1 MIDRKKLSKIVKQA
15 LEEDIGKGDVTTK
28 FTISPEISAL
38 GVIVAKEEGIL
49 AGSQVAE
56 KVFKVVDKKIK
67 ITFHKEDGN
76 KFISGDTIADIQGI
90 ASSLLSAERVAL
102 NFLQRMS
109 GIATITAKFV
119 EKSEGT
125 KAKILD
131 TRKTTP
137 NLRILEKYAVTV
149 GGGYNH
155 RMGLYDQILIKD
167 NHIDLGDGIKNV
179 LNKVKN
185 ADSGRLFLEIEVK
198 NKRQLRQ
205 VLMFDV
211 DRIMLDNMTLEE
223 IREAVKIAD
232 GKCELEVS
240 GNVDLENIRGIAE
253 TGVDYISVGSL
264 THSYRSIDL
273 SMKIRKIG

>member
-1 MIDRKKLSKIVKQA
+1 
-15 LEEDIGKGDVTTK
+15 
-28 FTISPEISAL
+28 
-38 GVIVAKEEGIL
+38 
-49 AGSQVAE
+49 
-56 KVFKVVDKKIK
+56 
-67 ITFHKEDGN
+67 
-76 KFISGDTIADIQGI
+76 
-90 ASSLLSAERVAL
+90 
-102 NFLQRMS
+102 
-109 GIATITAKFV
+109 
-119 EKSEGT
+119 
-125 KAKILD
+125 
-131 TRKTTP
+131 
-137 NLRILEKYAVTV
+137 
-149 GGGYNH
+149 
-155 RMGLYDQILIKD
+155 
-167 NHIDLGDGIKNV
+167 IKNV